1 MLTNSDHD
9 SYFTVA
15 PMFVLAPVLVL
26 SQGGCLL
33 TPPSPR
39 CATISLGYSSQS
51 WVSWVPNLWCQT
63 LGVSDPEYQ
72 VLGAKRYGC
81 HTVFG
86 IELGCPILSPNSY
99 RSYIVIPVGLASQT
113 ILGVKRSRFSSLS
126 VFTARSSLSDKR
138 VACDKTEERSV
149 QVFIPY
155 ERSFSLVF

>member
-1 MLTNSDHD
+1 VEWYKWVLTNSDHD

-86 IELGCPILSPNSY
+86 IELGCPI
-99 RSYIVIPVGLASQT
+99 
-113 ILGVKRSRFSSLS
+113 SSLS
-126 VFTARSSLSDKR
+126 VFTARSREENSVCPSVCLSLWQTRGLWQNRRKICPDFYTIRK
-138 VACDKTEERSV
+138 
-149 QVFIPY
+149 II
-155 ERSFSLVF
+155 